1 MGVIEDIQT
10 RVGALENRMDEH
22 DDVHVRIDR
31 QLGRLTADV
40 AELKTDVSVLKTD
53 VSVLKTDVS
62 ELKADMAQ
70 VKANTADL
78 GEIRAKV
85 AIIPELQAGQIEMRE
100 MLAKLLTWAETWRG
114 RS

>member
-1 MGVIEDIQT
+1 MMGVLEDLQT
-10 RVGALENRMDEH
+10 QVGALEHRMDQH

-40 AELKTDVSVLKTD
+40 RELKSDVRELKSDVAELKTD
-53 VSVLKTDVS
+53 
-62 ELKADMAQ
+62 MAE

-85 AIIPELQAGQIEMRE
+85 AVIPELQAGQIEMRE
-100 MLAKLLTWAETWRG
+100 MLAKLLTWAETGRG